1 MNKALIFGAALASA
15 SALLPPMVSAQTDQT
30 TAGPM
35 ATATVN
41 PMATATV
48 NPLATAT
55 VNPVTGE
62 TENPMGAQTAAP
74 GVTPYTETNPGNSN
88 TGWWGL
94 VGLIGL
100 LGLFGGRSQ
109 RR

>member
-1 MNKALIFGAALASA
+1 MKYSLMLSVMLALGLAAMPQAA
-15 SALLPPMVSAQTDQT
+15 PAQTDQT

-41 PMATATV
+41 PGPTDQGMGAATAT
-48 NPLATAT
+48 
-55 VNPVTGE
+55 
-62 TENPMGAQTAAP
+62 P
-74 GVTPYTETNPGNSN
+74 GVDNSTSTTTTTTTSGGN

-100 LGLFGGRSQ
+100 LGLFGGRSS
-109 RR
+109 RRTTISGPP

>member
-1 MNKALIFGAALASA
+1 MKYSLMLPAVLALGL
-15 SALLPPMVSAQTDQT
+15 ALLPQAAPAQTDQT

-41 PMATATV
+41 PGATDQGMGAATAT
-48 NPLATAT
+48 
-55 VNPVTGE
+55 
-62 TENPMGAQTAAP
+62 P
-74 GVTPYTETNPGNSN
+74 GVDNSTSTTTTTTSSN

-100 LGLFGGRSQ
+100 LGLFGGRSN
-109 RR
+109 RRTTISGPP